1 MGRPKKIQPDD
12 SDISDD
18 TENNNMQEISE
29 LPLVMSIAKLETLTP
44 QQKQEFRAK
53 GGTTTEN

>member
-18 TENNNMQEISE
+18 TEENNMQEIAE

>member
-18 TENNNMQEISE
+18 TENNNMQEIAE

>member
-18 TENNNMQEISE
+18 TEDNNMQEIAE

>member
-1 MGRPKKIQPDD
+1 
-12 SDISDD
+12 
-18 TENNNMQEISE
+18 MQEIAE